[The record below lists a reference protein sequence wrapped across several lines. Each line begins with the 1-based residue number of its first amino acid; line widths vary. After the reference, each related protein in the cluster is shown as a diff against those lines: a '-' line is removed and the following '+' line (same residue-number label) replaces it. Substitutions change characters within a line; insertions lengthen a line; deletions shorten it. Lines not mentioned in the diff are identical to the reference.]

1 MFIKMSS
8 ALILLQRHTLVVQ
21 STLMNLG
28 RVYLLLCRFPP
39 PPPGHFGVVVVPAV
53 LECVRE
59 CLVRGKGR
67 RNSFPAKGGKGND
80 GEEER
85 ERERER
91 P

>member
-1 MFIKMSS
+1 M
-8 ALILLQRHTLVVQ
+8 VQ

-28 RVYLLLCRFPP
+28 RVYLVLCRFSPP
-39 PPPGHFGVVVVPAV
+39 SPGHYGVLVVPAV
-53 LECVRE
+53 PECVRE

-85 ERERER
+85 ANER